1 MNTLPPAVLTWTVV
15 VLNVAY
21 VLLLAAR
28 IAASRAWGRGARPSG
43 PPAPVA
49 ARHVRSNR
57 AVVTLVLIAAVA
69 AVYYLSLLAWLA
81 GVPLPGGASMETSWL
96 TYAVGLL
103 LSIAGLGL
111 MGWTYAIFGSWRW
124 RAEVAPGHQLITRG
138 PFRIVRHP
146 VYLSFGLF
154 YFGAYFLLPY
164 TVFLL
169 HAIASFIA
177 YDYRARTEEGVLLE
191 AFRDDYR
198 TYRARTSRF
207 FPRVY

>member
-1 MNTLPPAVLTWTVV
+1 MPPPGVLTWTVV
-15 VLNVAY
+15 ILNLVY
-21 VLLLAAR
+21 GLLLAAR
-28 IAASRAWGRGARPSG
+28 IAASRAGTGRARPA
-43 PPAPVA
+43 PAPGPVA
-49 ARHVRSNR
+49 ARHVRSRR
-57 AVVTLVLIAAVA
+57 AAVTLVLIGMVA

-81 GVPLPGGASMETSWL
+81 GLPLLGPALMETSGL
-96 TYAVGLL
+96 TYGIGLL
-103 LSIAGLGL
+103 LSAAGLLL

-154 YFGAYFLLPY
+154 YLGAYFLLPY

-191 AFRDDYR
+191 AFGDDYR
-198 TYRARTSRF
+198 AYRARTARF
-207 FPRVY
+207 VPRVY